1 MSALLTVIFQTS
13 YVRSLKFSNG
23 VTVEYRADG
32 KGTTFSYSADLGFT
46 EAEVSPGWSGTFYWD
61 SHSDGSDRNQIG
73 TAANGVVI
81 IDYSWKVAYTGANRK
96 IYISAESSAPPKPD
110 TYTFYNVRADGNGG
124 IFADGSAYT
133 YYPAQD
139 KSITV
144 TNSTTAMFN
153 VTLLETPIRQG
164 YIFTGW
170 KRDAT
175 GVVYTGNAPVSATS
189 TDADDP
195 TINRFTAQWKRG
207 IDQFF
212 WDGGSG
218 SGDSSIIAAGL
229 PLSNLTAYRW
239 NRLMAT
245 LAELAE
251 GNGGSFVYSPVTA
264 GSRITAA
271 GFNAV
276 RAAIAS
282 QPGHG
287 ATPGERSSG
296 DSILASYYNGAGS
309 LKTALNGA
317 IIYYNNR

>member
-13 YVRSLKFSNG
+13 YVRSLKFSNE
-23 VTVEYRADG
+23 VTVKYRADG
-32 KGTTFSYSADLGFT
+32 KGTTFRYSANLGFT
-46 EAEVSPGWSGTFYWD
+46 EAEVSSGWSGTFYWD
-61 SHSDGSDRNQIG
+61 RYSNGSDRNQIG
-73 TAANGVVI
+73 TAANGVVTI
-81 IDYSWKVAYTGANRK
+81 AYSYSVAYTGANRT
-96 IYISAESSAPPKPD
+96 IYISAESSAPPTPD

-124 IFADGSAYT
+124 IFPDGSKYI

-139 KSITV
+139 DSITV

-153 VTLLETPIRQG
+153 VALLKTPSLSG
-164 YIFTGW
+164 YIFAGW
-170 KRDAT
+170 KSDAT
-175 GVVYTGNAPVSATS
+175 GKVYTGNAPVSATS

-195 TINRFTAQWKRG
+195 TINSFTAQWKRG
-207 IDQFF
+207 IDQFY

-218 SGDSSIIAAGL
+218 SADSSIIAAGL
-229 PLSNLTAYRW
+229 PLSNLTASRW

-251 GNGGSFVYSPVTA
+251 GNGSSFIYSPVVA

-276 RAAIAS
+276 RAAIAA

-287 ATPGERSSG
+287 ATPGERSTG

>member
-1 MSALLTVIFQTS
+1 MSATLTVVFQTD
-13 YVRSLKFSNG
+13 YVRELTFSNG
-23 VTVEYRADG
+23 VTVYRSNG
-32 KGTTFSYSADLGFT
+32 ISSSFSYSYDLGFNF
-46 EAEVSPGWSGTFYWD
+46 AVVSSGWSGTFYWD

-73 TAANGVVI
+73 TATNGTVT
-81 IDYSWKVAYTGANRK
+81 IDYSWKVGYTGANRT
-96 IYISAESSAPPKPD
+96 IYISAETSVTPP
-110 TYTFYNVRADGNGG
+110 TSYTFYNVRADAGGG
-124 IFADGSAYT
+124 IFSDGSTYT

-139 KSITV
+139 ESITV
-144 TNSTTAMFN
+144 LNSTTAMFN
-153 VTLLETPIRQG
+153 VTQLPTPSRSG
-164 YIFTGW
+164 YIFAGW
-170 KRDAT
+170 KSDAT

-189 TDADDP
+189 TNADDP

-207 IDQFF
+207 IDQFY

-218 SGDSSIIAAGL
+218 SSDGSIIAAGL
-229 PLSNLTAYRW
+229 PLSNLTAARW

-251 GNGGSFVYSPVTA
+251 GNGSSFVYSPVIP
-264 GSRITAA
+264 GGRITAA

-276 RAAIAS
+276 RSAIAA

-287 ATPGERSSG
+287 ATPGTRSTG

>member
-1 MSALLTVIFQTS
+1 MSATLTVVFQTD
-13 YVRSLKFSNG
+13 YVRELTFGNG
-23 VTVEYRADG
+23 VTVYRSN
-32 KGTTFSYSADLGFT
+32 GTTSSFNYSYDLGFNF
-46 EAEVSPGWSGTFYWD
+46 AVVQSGWSGTFYWD
-61 SHSDGSDRNQIG
+61 SNSDGSDRNQIG
-73 TAANGVVI
+73 TAANGTVT
-81 IDYSWKVAYTGANRK
+81 IDYSWKVAYTGANRT
-96 IYISAESSAPPKPD
+96 IYISAESSAPPTPT
-110 TYTFYNVRADGNGG
+110 TYTFYNVRADANGG
-124 IFADGSAYT
+124 IFADGSKYI

-139 KSITV
+139 DSITV

-153 VTLLETPIRQG
+153 VTLLETPSRQG
-164 YIFTGW
+164 FIFTGW
-170 KRDAT
+170 KSDAT

-207 IDQFF
+207 IDQFY

-218 SGDSSIIAAGL
+218 SSDGSIIAAGL
-229 PLSNLTAYRW
+229 PLSNLTAARW

-251 GNGGSFVYSPVTA
+251 GNGSSFSYSPVVP

-287 ATPGERSSG
+287 ATPGQRSAG
-296 DSILASYYNGAGS
+296 DSILASYYNGVGS
-309 LKTALNGA
+309 LKTALNSA
-317 IIYYNNR
+317 IIYYINR

>member
-1 MSALLTVIFQTS
+1 MSATLTVVFQTN
-13 YVRSLKFSNG
+13 YVRELTFSNG
-23 VTVEYRADG
+23 VTVYRSNG
-32 KGTTFSYSADLGFT
+32 ISSSFSYSYDLGFNF
-46 EAEVSPGWSGTFYWD
+46 AVVSSGWSGTFYWD
-61 SHSDGSDRNQIG
+61 RYSNGSDRNQIG
-73 TAANGVVI
+73 TAANGVVT
-81 IDYSWKVAYTGANRK
+81 IDYSWKVGYTGANRT
-96 IYISAESSAPPKPD
+96 IYISAESSAPP
-110 TYTFYNVRADGNGG
+110 TSYTFYNVRADANGG
-124 IFADGSAYT
+124 IFPDGSTYT

-139 KSITV
+139 ESITV
-144 TNSTTAMFN
+144 TNSTTALFN
-153 VTLLETPIRQG
+153 VTLLETPSRQG

-170 KRDAT
+170 QRDAT

-207 IDQFF
+207 IDQFY

-218 SGDSSIIAAGL
+218 SSDGSIIAAGL
-229 PLSNLTAYRW
+229 PLSNLTASRW

-245 LAELAE
+245 LAELAG
-251 GNGGSFVYSPVTA
+251 GNGSAFVYSPVA
-264 GSRITAA
+264 PGGRITAA

-276 RAAIAS
+276 RSAIAA

-287 ATPGERSSG
+287 ATPGERSTG

-317 IIYYNNR
+317 IIYYNNK

>member
-1 MSALLTVIFQTS
+1 MSATLTVVFQTD
-13 YVRSLKFSNG
+13 YVRELTFSNG
-23 VTVEYRADG
+23 VTVYRSNG
-32 KGTTFSYSADLGFT
+32 ISGSFSYSYDLGFNF
-46 EAEVSPGWSGTFYWD
+46 AVVSSDWSGTLYWD
-61 SHSDGSDRNQIG
+61 THSDGSDRNQIG
-73 TAANGVVI
+73 TATNGTVT
-81 IDYSWKVAYTGANRK
+81 IDYSWKVGYTGENRT
-96 IYISAESSAPPKPD
+96 IYISAESSVTPP
-110 TYTFYNVRADGNGG
+110 TSYTFYNVRADANGG
-124 IFADGSAYT
+124 IFADGSTYT

-139 KSITV
+139 ESITV
-144 TNSTTAMFN
+144 LNSATAMFN
-153 VTLLETPIRQG
+153 VTQLPTPTRSG

-207 IDQFF
+207 IDQFY

-218 SGDSSIIAAGL
+218 SGDGGIIAAGL
-229 PLSNLTAYRW
+229 PLSNLTAARW

-251 GNGGSFVYSPVTA
+251 GNGSSFIYSPVVA
-264 GSRITAA
+264 GGRITAA
-271 GFNAV
+271 GFNTV
-276 RAAIAS
+276 RSAIAA

-287 ATPGERSSG
+287 ATPRERSSG

-309 LKTALNGA
+309 LKTALNSA

>member
-1 MSALLTVIFQTS
+1 MSATLTVVFQTD
-13 YVRSLKFSNG
+13 YVRELTFSNG
-23 VTVEYRADG
+23 VTVYRSNG
-32 KGTTFSYSADLGFT
+32 VTSSFSYSYDLGFNF
-46 EAEVSPGWSGTFYWD
+46 AVVSSGWSGTFYWD

-73 TAANGVVI
+73 TATNGAVT
-81 IDYSWKVAYTGANRK
+81 IDYSWKVGYTGADRT
-96 IYISAESSAPPKPD
+96 IYISAETSVTPP
-110 TYTFYNVRADGNGG
+110 TSYTFYNTSN
-124 IFADGSAYT
+124 

-139 KSITV
+139 ESITV
-144 TNSTTAMFN
+144 PNSTSALFN
-153 VTLLETPIRQG
+153 VTLLPTPSRSG
-164 YIFTGW
+164 YIFAGW
-170 KRDAT
+170 MRDAT

-207 IDQFF
+207 IDPFY

-218 SGDSSIIAAGL
+218 SGDNSIIAAGL
-229 PLSNLTAYRW
+229 PLSNLTAARW

-245 LAELAE
+245 LAELVE
-251 GNGGSFVYSPVTA
+251 GNGGTFIYSPVVA

-271 GFNAV
+271 GFNAA

-287 ATPGERSSG
+287 ATPGARSAG

>member
-1 MSALLTVIFQTS
+1 MSATLTVVFQTAYVSEVTFGNGYTVKRTDPSTHSFKYS
-13 YVRSLKFSNG
+13 Y
-23 VTVEYRADG
+23 
-32 KGTTFSYSADLGFT
+32 DLGFNY
-46 EAEVSPGWSGTFYWD
+46 AEVSSGWSGTFYWD
-61 SHSDGSDRNQIG
+61 RYSDGSDRNQIG
-73 TAANGVVI
+73 TATNGVVTI
-81 IDYSWKVAYTGANRK
+81 AYSHSVAYTGANRK
-96 IYISAESSAPPKPD
+96 IYISAESSAPPTPD

-124 IFADGSAYT
+124 IFADGSKYI

-139 KSITV
+139 DSITV
-144 TNSTTAMFN
+144 KNSTTAMFN
-153 VTLLETPIRQG
+153 VTLLKTPSLSG
-164 YIFTGW
+164 YIFAGW
-170 KRDAT
+170 KSDAT
-175 GVVYTGNAPVSATS
+175 GKVYTGNAPVSATS

-195 TINRFTAQWKRG
+195 TINHFTAQWKRG
-207 IDQFF
+207 IDQFY

-229 PLSNLTAYRW
+229 PLSNLTAFRW

-251 GNGGSFVYSPVTA
+251 GNGGSFAYSPVAA

-282 QPGHG
+282 QPGHS
-287 ATPGERSSG
+287 ATPGQRSAG

>member
-1 MSALLTVIFQTS
+1 MSATLTVVFQTAYVSEVTFGNGYTVKRTDPSTHSFKYS
-13 YVRSLKFSNG
+13 Y
-23 VTVEYRADG
+23 
-32 KGTTFSYSADLGFT
+32 DLGFNF
-46 EAEVSPGWSGTFYWD
+46 AVVSPGWSGTFYWD

-73 TAANGVVI
+73 TAANGVVT
-81 IDYSWKVAYTGANRK
+81 IDYSWKVDYTGANRT

-124 IFADGSAYT
+124 TFSDGSTYT

-139 KSITV
+139 ESITV
-144 TNSTTAMFN
+144 LNSTTAMFN
-153 VTLLETPIRQG
+153 VTQLPTPTRSG

-170 KRDAT
+170 QSDAT

-207 IDQFF
+207 IDQFY

-229 PLSNLTAYRW
+229 PLSNLTASRW

-251 GNGGSFVYSPVTA
+251 GNGSSFIYSPVVA

-276 RAAIAS
+276 RSAIAA

-287 ATPGERSSG
+287 ATPGERSAG

>member
-1 MSALLTVIFQTS
+1 MSATLTVVFQTTYVSEVTFGNGYTVKRTDPSTHSFKYS
-13 YVRSLKFSNG
+13 Y
-23 VTVEYRADG
+23 
-32 KGTTFSYSADLGFT
+32 DLGFNF
-46 EAEVSPGWSGTFYWD
+46 AVVSSGWSGTFYWD

-73 TAANGVVI
+73 TATNGVVT
-81 IDYSWKVAYTGANRK
+81 IDYNWKVAYTGANRT
-96 IYISAESSAPPKPD
+96 IYISAESSAPPTPD
-110 TYTFYNVRADGNGG
+110 TYTFYNVRADSNGG
-124 IFADGSAYT
+124 IFPDSSTYT

-139 KSITV
+139 ESITV
-144 TNSTTAMFN
+144 LNSTTAMFN
-153 VTLLETPIRQG
+153 VTQLPTPTQLG

-207 IDQFF
+207 IDQFY

-218 SGDSSIIAAGL
+218 SNDSSIIAAGL
-229 PLSNLTAYRW
+229 PLSNLTASRW

-251 GNGGSFVYSPVTA
+251 GNGSSFIYSPVVA

-276 RAAIAS
+276 RSAIAA

-287 ATPGERSSG
+287 ATPGERSTG
-296 DSILASYYNGAGS
+296 DGILASYYNGAGS

-317 IIYYNNR
+317 IIYYNNK

>member
-1 MSALLTVIFQTS
+1 MSATLTVVFQTD
-13 YVRSLKFSNG
+13 YVRELTFGNG
-23 VTVEYRADG
+23 VTVYRSNG
-32 KGTTFSYSADLGFT
+32 ITSSFSYSYDLGFNF
-46 EAEVSPGWSGTFYWD
+46 AVVSSGWSGTIYWD

-73 TAANGVVI
+73 TAANGTVT
-81 IDYSWKVAYTGANRK
+81 IDYSWKVGYTGANRT
-96 IYISAESSAPPKPD
+96 IYISAETSVTPP
-110 TYTFYNVRADGNGG
+110 TSYTFYNVRADAGGG
-124 IFADGSAYT
+124 IFPDGSTYT

-139 KSITV
+139 ESITV
-144 TNSTTAMFN
+144 RNSTTAMFN
-153 VTLLETPIRQG
+153 VTQLPTPSWSG
-164 YIFTGW
+164 YIFAGW
-170 KRDAT
+170 MRDAT
-175 GVVYTGNAPVSATS
+175 GVIYTGNAPVSATS

-195 TINRFTAQWKRG
+195 TINRFTAQWKQG
-207 IDQFF
+207 IDQFY

-218 SGDSSIIAAGL
+218 SSDSSIIAAGL
-229 PLSNLTAYRW
+229 PLSNLTAARW

-251 GNGGSFVYSPVTA
+251 GNGSSFSYSPVVP

-276 RAAIAS
+276 RSAIAA

-287 ATPGERSSG
+287 ATPGERSAG

-309 LKTALNGA
+309 LKTALNSA

>member
-1 MSALLTVIFQTS
+1 MSATLTVVFQTD
-13 YVRSLKFSNG
+13 YVRELTFSNG
-23 VTVEYRADG
+23 VTVYRSNG
-32 KGTTFSYSADLGFT
+32 ISSSFSYSYDLGFNF
-46 EAEVSPGWSGTFYWD
+46 AVVSSGWSGTIYWD

-73 TAANGVVI
+73 TAANGTVT
-81 IDYSWKVAYTGANRK
+81 IDYSWKVGYTGANRT
-96 IYISAESSAPPKPD
+96 IYISAETSVTPP
-110 TYTFYNVRADGNGG
+110 TSYTFYNVRADAGGG
-124 IFADGSAYT
+124 IFSDGSTYT

-139 KSITV
+139 ESITV
-144 TNSTTAMFN
+144 LNSTTAMFN
-153 VTLLETPIRQG
+153 VTQLPTPSRPG

-170 KRDAT
+170 KSDAT

-207 IDQFF
+207 IDQFY

-218 SGDSSIIAAGL
+218 SSDSSIIAAGL
-229 PLSNLTAYRW
+229 PLSNLTASRW

-251 GNGGSFVYSPVTA
+251 GNGSSFVYSPVVP
-264 GSRITAA
+264 GGRITAA

-276 RAAIAS
+276 RSAIAA

-309 LKTALNGA
+309 LKTSLNGA

>member
-1 MSALLTVIFQTS
+1 MSATLTVVFQTTYVSEVTFGNGYTVKRTDPSTRSFKYS
-13 YVRSLKFSNG
+13 Y
-23 VTVEYRADG
+23 
-32 KGTTFSYSADLGFT
+32 DLGFNF
-46 EAEVSPGWSGTFYWD
+46 AVVSSGWSGTFYWD

-73 TAANGVVI
+73 TASNGVVT
-81 IDYSWKVAYTGANRK
+81 IDYSWKVAYTGANRT
-96 IYISAESSAPPKPD
+96 IYISAESSAPPTPT
-110 TYTFYNVRADGNGG
+110 TYTFYNVRADAGGG
-124 IFADGSAYT
+124 IFSDGSTYT

-139 KSITV
+139 ESITV
-144 TNSTTAMFN
+144 LNSTTAMFN
-153 VTLLETPIRQG
+153 VTQLPTPSRSG
-164 YIFTGW
+164 YIFMGW
-170 KRDAT
+170 KSDAT

-207 IDQFF
+207 IDQFY

-218 SGDSSIIAAGL
+218 SSDSSIIAAGL
-229 PLSNLTAYRW
+229 PLSNLTAARW

-251 GNGGSFVYSPVTA
+251 GNGSSFIYSPVVP
-264 GSRITAA
+264 GGRITAA

-276 RAAIAS
+276 RAAIAA

-287 ATPGERSSG
+287 ATPGTRSTG

>member
-1 MSALLTVIFQTS
+1 MSATLTVVFQTAYVSEVTFGNGYTVKRTDPSTHSFQYS
-13 YVRSLKFSNG
+13 Y
-23 VTVEYRADG
+23 
-32 KGTTFSYSADLGFT
+32 DLGFNF
-46 EAEVSPGWSGTFYWD
+46 AVVSSGWSGTFYWD

-73 TAANGVVI
+73 TAANGVVTI
-81 IDYSWKVAYTGANRK
+81 AYSWKVAYTGANRT
-96 IYISAESSAPPKPD
+96 IYISAESSAPPTPD
-110 TYTFYNVRADGNGG
+110 TYTFFNVRADANGG

-139 KSITV
+139 ESITV

-153 VTLLETPIRQG
+153 VTLLPTPSRQG

-170 KRDAT
+170 RSADT
-175 GVVYTGNAPVSATS
+175 GKIYTGNAPVSATS

-195 TINRFTAQWKRG
+195 TINHFTAQWKRG
-207 IDQFF
+207 IDQFY

-229 PLSNLTAYRW
+229 PLSNLTAARW
-239 NRLMAT
+239 NRLMGT

-251 GNGGSFVYSPVTA
+251 GNGGSFVYSPVAT
-264 GSRITAA
+264 GSGITAA
-271 GFNAV
+271 GFNVV

-287 ATPGERSSG
+287 ATPGQRSAG
-296 DSILASYYNGAGS
+296 DSILASYYNGVGS
-309 LKTALNGA
+309 LKNALNSA

>member
-1 MSALLTVIFQTS
+1 MSATLTVVFQTG
-13 YVRSLKFSNG
+13 YVRELTFGNGVTVYRSNG
-23 VTVEYRADG
+23 VTSSFNY
-32 KGTTFSYSADLGFT
+32 SYDLGFNF
-46 EAEVSPGWSGTFYWD
+46 AVVQSGWSGTFYWD

-73 TAANGVVI
+73 TAANGVVTI
-81 IDYSWKVAYTGANRK
+81 AYSWKVAYTGANRT
-96 IYISAESSAPPKPD
+96 IYISAESSAPPTPT
-110 TYTFYNVRADGNGG
+110 TYTFFNVRADANGG
-124 IFADGSAYT
+124 IFADGSKYI

-139 KSITV
+139 ESITV
-144 TNSTTAMFN
+144 TNSTTALFN
-153 VTLLETPIRQG
+153 VALLETPSRQG

-170 KRDAT
+170 KSDDT
-175 GVVYTGNAPVSATS
+175 GKVYTGNAPVSATS

-207 IDQFF
+207 IDQFY

-218 SGDSSIIAAGL
+218 RGDSSIIAAGL
-229 PLSNLTAYRW
+229 PLSNLTAHRW
-239 NRLMAT
+239 NRLMST

-251 GNGGSFVYSPVTA
+251 GNGGSFIYSPVAT

-287 ATPGERSSG
+287 ATPGQRSAG
-296 DSILASYYNGAGS
+296 DSILASYYNGVGS
-309 LKTALNGA
+309 LKNALNSA

>member
-1 MSALLTVIFQTS
+1 MSATLTVVFQTD
-13 YVRSLKFSNG
+13 YVRELTFSNG
-23 VTVEYRADG
+23 VTVYRSNG
-32 KGTTFSYSADLGFT
+32 ISSSFSYSYDLGFNF
-46 EAEVSPGWSGTFYWD
+46 AVVSSGWSGTFYWD

-73 TAANGVVI
+73 TAANGVVT
-81 IDYSWKVAYTGANRK
+81 IDYSWKVAYTGANRT
-96 IYISAESSAPPKPD
+96 IYISAESSAPPTP
-110 TYTFYNVRADGNGG
+110 TRYTFYNVRADANGG
-124 IFADGSAYT
+124 IFPDGSTYT

-139 KSITV
+139 ESITV
-144 TNSTTAMFN
+144 LNSTTAMFN
-153 VTLLETPIRQG
+153 VTHLPTPSRSG

-170 KRDAT
+170 KSDAT

-195 TINRFTAQWKRG
+195 TINRFTAQWERG
-207 IDQFF
+207 IDQFY

-218 SGDSSIIAAGL
+218 SSDSSIIAAGL
-229 PLSNLTAYRW
+229 PLSNLTASRW
-239 NRLMAT
+239 NRLMDT

-251 GNGGSFVYSPVTA
+251 GNGSSFVYSPVVA

-276 RAAIAS
+276 RAAIAA

-287 ATPGERSSG
+287 ATPGERSTG

>member
-1 MSALLTVIFQTS
+1 MSATLTVVFQTAYVSEVTFGNGYTVKRTDPSTHSFKYS
-13 YVRSLKFSNG
+13 Y
-23 VTVEYRADG
+23 
-32 KGTTFSYSADLGFT
+32 DLGFNF
-46 EAEVSPGWSGTFYWD
+46 AVVSSGWSGTFYWD

-73 TAANGVVI
+73 TAANGVVT
-81 IDYSWKVAYTGANRK
+81 IDYSWKVAYTGANRT

-139 KSITV
+139 ESITV
-144 TNSTTAMFN
+144 TNSTTALFN
-153 VTLLETPIRQG
+153 VALLETPIRQG

-207 IDQFF
+207 IDQFY

-218 SGDSSIIAAGL
+218 NTDSSIIAAGL
-229 PLSNLTAYRW
+229 PLSNLTASRW

-251 GNGGSFVYSPVTA
+251 GNGGSFVYSPVAA

-287 ATPGERSSG
+287 ATPGACSAG
-296 DSILASYYNGAGS
+296 DSILASYYNGVGS
-309 LKTALNGA
+309 LKNALNSA